1 MDLNTYRVWFTDG
14 SVILVN
20 ADNKDDAW
28 NEAIETLDGMPLRLD
43 HVEQLN

>member
-28 NEAIETLDGMPLRLD
+28 NEAIEAMPLRLD